1 MSDDESKHDGHD
13 HDHDHDHKHDHDHEH
28 GHDHD
33 SKPAAADKQVG
44 DAAPAAPSERVI
56 EDSGTRALSFALK
69 RSFFFIK
76 ALVMVLAVGVV
87 LSCIKQV
94 EPGQQAVILRFGKVV
109 RSADGATV
117 RNPGFHWA
125 WPYPIDEVV
134 KIPVGESRTVR
145 SSIGWPRLRDE
156 DIYGVD
162 EVARQEMISIP
173 PGQHG
178 YVLTS
183 DHNII
188 HLRAM
193 VKYRISDPVAYT
205 FGFAEAAETLTNIL
219 DSAIIYASARFQAD
233 EALYK
238 DQEFFKETIEG
249 RVNQLIDRLELGV
262 TLEPMSIERVPPLT
276 TKSFFDEVQQSEQ
289 EQNNAINEA
298 RGYAQQTMRR
308 ALGDSNAV
316 VSAAIGRSSELV
328 QTVEAEAAYFK
339 DQLPHFLENREL
351 YTRRYL
357 VENLRVALT
366 NAERVV
372 YMPANNGKEPRELR
386 LQLSKEPQKLKTSF

>member
-1 MSDDESKHDGHD
+1 MSDDESNQNKQKPKQGHD
-13 HDHDHDHKHDHDHEH
+13 HDHAHEH
-28 GHDHD
+28 HDEPKSGD
-33 SKPAAADKQVG
+33 PGKPEVKA
-44 DAAPAAPSERVI
+44 DAAFEAERMI

-76 ALVMVLAVGVV
+76 ALVLILAVGVV
-87 LSCIKQV
+87 LSCVKQV
-94 EPGQQAVILRFGKVV
+94 EPGEQAVILRFGKVV
-109 RSADGATV
+109 RSADGSTV

-145 SSIGWPRLRDE
+145 SSIGWPSLRDE

-162 EVARQEMISIP
+162 EVARQEMMSIP

-205 FGFAEAAETLTNIL
+205 FGFADAGSTLTNVL
-219 DSAIIYASARFQAD
+219 DSAIVYAASKFKAD

-238 DQEFFKETIEG
+238 NQEFFRETIEN
-249 RVNQLIDRLELGV
+249 RVNQLIDRLDLGV
-262 TLEPMSIERVPPLT
+262 TLEPMSIERVPPLN
-276 TKSFFDEVQQSEQ
+276 TKSYFDEVQQSEQ
-289 EQNNAINEA
+289 EQNNEINKA
-298 RGYAQQTMRR
+298 SAYAQERMRK
-308 ALGDSNAV
+308 AMGESNAV
-316 VSAAIGRSSELV
+316 VSAAIGESSELV

-339 DQLPHFLENREL
+339 DQLPHYLADRDL

-357 VENLRVALT
+357 IESLRVALT

-372 YMPANNGKEPRELR
+372 YMPENSGKEPRELR